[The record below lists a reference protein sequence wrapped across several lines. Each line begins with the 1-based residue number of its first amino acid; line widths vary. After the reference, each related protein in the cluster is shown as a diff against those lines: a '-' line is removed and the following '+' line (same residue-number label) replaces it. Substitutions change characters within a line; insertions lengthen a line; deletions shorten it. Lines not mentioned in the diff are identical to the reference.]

1 MTIGYVEKEFLPQES
16 DMQKINTFTRHEFSA
31 ESLYVFSAALCNND
45 VDRDYEKFSVEA
57 LMQLKEKFLG
67 KTGICDHSM
76 KAADQKARIFDTW
89 VEKVDGKKT
98 ADGEDFY
105 QLKAKAYMV
114 RNRENEE
121 FITEIEAG
129 IKKEISVSCSMGSS
143 VCSIC
148 GNDRKNGR
156 CEHIPGRTYNGKI
169 AFTVLSDALDAYE
182 FSFVAV
188 PAQPE
193 ANAAPSSSA
202 AGFWLIQELL
212 NEFKTCSLAEEL
224 LFLLTAKYKPNIL
237 KEHSLSPMT
246 TVQHQD

>member
-129 IKKEISVSCSMGSS
+129 IK
-143 VCSIC
+143 
-148 GNDRKNGR
+148 RKS
-156 CEHIPGRTYNGKI
+156 P
-169 AFTVLSDALDAYE
+169 F
-182 FSFVAV
+182 
-188 PAQPE
+188 PAQWE
-193 ANAAPSSSA
+193 AMCAQYAAMTEKTVA
-202 AGFWLIQELL
+202 ASIFPAGHI
-212 NEFKTCSLAEEL
+212 
-224 LFLLTAKYKPNIL
+224 TAKS
-237 KEHSLSPMT
+237 HSPCFRTLWMRMNSASWRFRLS
-246 TVQHQD
+246 VRRESLNH